1 MKSINVNRKEIV
13 MNAKIVV
20 GVCVLLLLAVALA
33 TAGGDNRTGTNA
45 APELLIPVGAR
56 DIGMGG
62 ASVAT
67 STGIDAIYWNPAG
80 LARADK
86 GAAAMFSHM
95 AYFADMS
102 LNYFAVS
109 STFGSFGTLGLSI
122 KSLAIGDIAVTTE
135 DYPDGTGA
143 VISPTFVTV
152 GGTYSRMLAEN
163 IGVGITANLVTERID
178 RVSSTGLSFSAG
190 VQYMN
195 LGQINGLDIGV
206 AVKNIGPQMQY
217 DGTALLRQGT
227 VGSDRQGYYK
237 VVAGSFELPSTIE
250 IGASYTA
257 KFDEQN
263 SGIISMVFE
272 NNNFTVDEYKVG
284 AEYSYNKMFFAR
296 GGYDFAQSKTDEGLT
311 QTSGVDET
319 TYLFGPTA
327 GVGVRTDLGDVNLS
341 LDYAYRAMKFLSGNH
356 VITLKLGF

>member
-13 MNAKIVV
+13 MNAKNAV
-20 GVCVLLLLAVALA
+20 GVCILLLFAVAIA

-62 ASVAT
+62 ASAAT
-67 STGIDAIYWNPAG
+67 TTGIDAIYWNPAG

-95 AYFADMS
+95 SYFADMS
-102 LNYFAVS
+102 VNYFAVS
-109 STFGSFGTLGLSI
+109 STFGSFGTLGFSI

-143 VISPTFVTV
+143 FISPTFVTV

-163 IGVGITANLVTERID
+163 IGIGVTANLITERID
-178 RVSSTGLSFSAG
+178 RVSSTGLAFSAG

-195 LGQINGLDIGV
+195 LGEVNGLDIGV
-206 AVKNIGPQMQY
+206 VIKNIGPQMQY
-217 DGTALLRQGT
+217 DGTGLLRQGE
-227 VGSDRQGYYK
+227 VGSNRQGYYK

-250 IGASYTA
+250 IGAAYNV
-257 KFDEQN
+257 KFDEES
-263 SGIISMVFE
+263 SGILTGVFQ

-284 AEYSYNKMFFAR
+284 AEYSYKKMFFAR
-296 GGYDFAQSKTDEGLT
+296 GGYDFAQSTTDNGLT
-311 QTSGVDET
+311 ETSGVDET
-319 TYLFGPTA
+319 TYLYGATA
-327 GVGVRTDLGDVNLS
+327 GVGVRTNLGDVDLS

-356 VITLKLGF
+356 VVTLKLGF